1 LAEAGR
7 VDEGIEMLRSSIG
20 ADPDNRGNYWRL
32 GAVYGWVAGRM
43 DEAVRWYWQSIA
55 RQPHPFMYAD
65 LVALHLNLGDAGGA
79 AKWLNRFESAF
90 PGNHQVFANRYLVQ
104 RYQGMEEEALNTARV
119 LSDRA
124 VYQSGFQFMGET
136 AWLRDLQRVDPKAA
150 LAGYSRV
157 FPDVVAVPPS
167 VDTNNYSAAASL
179 ALLREQTGD
188 ESAGAQLLQES
199 IAAMETMSVVGASGH
214 GFADVM
220 AHLIAG
226 DPERAMLALERD
238 LDAGWRAYWW
248 LLRVDPVFEPLWE
261 LPEFQALMAEVEAEM
276 AQQLAN
282 LREMERNGEL
292 AAIPRDEANLH

>member
-1 LAEAGR
+1 
-7 VDEGIEMLRSSIG
+7 MLRSRIE
-20 ADPDNRGNYWRL
+20 ADPDNRENYWRL
-32 GAVYGWVAGRM
+32 GAVYGWIEGRM

-55 RQPHPFMYAD
+55 RQPDPFMYTD
-65 LVALHLNLGDAGGA
+65 LVTLHLTLGDASGA
-79 AKWLNRFESAF
+79 AKWLSRLESAF
-90 PGNHQVFANRYLVQ
+90 PGNHHALVSRYLVQ
-104 RYQGMEEEALNTARV
+104 RYRGMEEEALNTARI

-124 VYQSGFQFMGET
+124 VYVIDYNTMGDT
-136 AWLRDLQRVDPKAA
+136 AWLRDLQRVDLKAA

-157 FPDVVAVPPS
+157 YPDVVAVPPS
-167 VDTNNYSAAASL
+167 VDTNNYAAAASL

-199 IAAMETMSVVGASGH
+199 IAAMETMPVVGVTGH

-226 DPERAMLALERD
+226 DRERAMVALERD
-238 LDAGWRAYWW
+238 LDAGWRLHWW

-261 LPEFQALMAEVEAEM
+261 LPEFQALISEVEAEM

-282 LREMERNGEL
+282 LREMEKNGEL
-292 AAIPRDEANLH
+292 AALPRDAANLH